1 MKALVQ
7 TAPNALVFRE
17 EPDPVPGPGEALIRV
32 EAVGICGSD
41 MHAIHG
47 HDARR
52 PTPIIL
58 GHEAAG
64 RVLSG
69 RLAGRRVAVNP
80 LVVPADCPFA
90 QAGRPHLSPRRQ
102 ILSMPPRPGAFAE
115 LAVAPEENL
124 VEIPE
129 AMPAVQAALAEPIAV
144 AFHAVHHG
152 ARLLGQPLPAAR
164 CAVLGGGAIGLAAA
178 LVLRQAG
185 AGEVW
190 LIEPNPARRAT
201 AVRAGAGGLLCRA
214 PEEGPPEGGCAL
226 VVDAV
231 GAAATRANA
240 CRLAM
245 PGGVIVHAGLLP
257 GSDGLDVRRLTLQEI
272 TFTGT
277 YCYTPAEF
285 RTVVGLLAAGR
296 FGALDWLETRPLAEG
311 AAAVAAID
319 AGAVAA
325 AKVVLVP

>member
-7 TAPNALVFRE
+7 TAPNTLVHRD
-17 EPDPVPGPGEALIRV
+17 EPDPAPVAGEAIIRV

-47 HDARR
+47 HDSRR
-52 PTPIIL
+52 PPPIIL

-64 RVLSG
+64 RVLTG

-80 LVVPADCPFA
+80 LVIPADCPFA
-90 QAGRPHLSPRRQ
+90 QVGRPHLSPRRE

-115 LAVAPEENL
+115 LLRAPEENL

-129 AMPAVQAALAEPIAV
+129 DMPAAKAALAEPVAV
-144 AFHAVHHG
+144 SFHAVHHG
-152 ARLLGQPLPAAR
+152 ARLLGRPLPSAR
-164 CAVLGGGAIGLAAA
+164 CLVLGGGAIGLAAA
-178 LVLRQAG
+178 LVLIQAG

-190 LIEPNPARRAT
+190 LIEPNAARRAT
-201 AVRAGAGGLLCRA
+201 AERAGVALARA
-214 PEEGPPEGGCAL
+214 PEAGPEDASCDL
-226 VVDAV
+226 ILDAV
-231 GAAATRANA
+231 GATATRAA
-240 CRLAM
+240 ASRLVQ

-257 GSDGLDVRRLTLQEI
+257 GADGLDVRRLTLQEI

-277 YCYTPAEF
+277 YCYTPEEF
-285 RTVVGLLAAGR
+285 RTVVRLLASGR
-296 FGALDWLETRPLAEG
+296 LGALDWLETRALAEG
-311 AAAVAAID
+311 ARAVADID

-325 AKVVLVP
+325 AKLVLIP

>member
-7 TAPNALVFRE
+7 TAPNTLVYRD
-17 EPDPVPGPGEALIRV
+17 EPQPAPRAGEALILV

-64 RVLSG
+64 RVLDG
-69 RLAGRRVAVNP
+69 PLAGQRVAVNP
-80 LVVPADCPFA
+80 LWVPMDCPFSLEE
-90 QAGRPHLSPRRQ
+90 RPHLSPRRE

-115 LAVAPEENL
+115 WVRAPIESL
-124 VEIPE
+124 VVIPE
-129 AMPAVQAALAEPIAV
+129 AMPAAEAALAEPIAV

-152 ARLLGQPLPAAR
+152 ARLLARPLPGLR
-164 CAVLGGGAIGLAAA
+164 CVVLGGGAIGLAAG

-190 LIEPNPARRAT
+190 LIETNAARRET
-201 AVRAGAGGLLCRA
+201 ASRAGIALCRA
-214 PEEGPPEGGCAL
+214 PEDGPADASADL
-226 VVDAV
+226 VLDAV
-231 GAAATRANA
+231 GSAATRVAS
-240 CRLAM
+240 CRLAR

-257 GSDGLDVRRLTLQEI
+257 GAEGLDIRRLTLQEI

-285 RTVVGLLAAGR
+285 RTVVALLAEGR
-296 FGALDWLETRPLAEG
+296 FGALDWVETRPLAEG
-311 AAAVAAID
+311 ARAVADID
-319 AGAVAA
+319 AGRVAA
-325 AKVVLVP
+325 AKIILIP

>member
-7 TAPNALVFRE
+7 TAPNMLVYRD
-17 EPDPVPGPGEALIRV
+17 EPQPEPRAGEALVRV

-64 RVLSG
+64 RVLDG
-69 RLAGRRVAVNP
+69 PLAGSRVAVNP
-80 LVVPADCPFA
+80 LWVPLDCPFS
-90 QAGRPHLSPRRQ
+90 QEGRPHLSPRRE

-115 LAVAPEENL
+115 WVRAPLENL
-124 VEIPE
+124 VVIPE
-129 AMPAVQAALAEPIAV
+129 AMPAQEAALAEPIAV
-144 AFHAVHHG
+144 AYHAVHHG
-152 ARLLGQPLPAAR
+152 ARLLARPLPGLR
-164 CAVLGGGAIGLAAA
+164 CMVLGGGAIGLACA

-190 LIEPNPARRAT
+190 LIEPNAARRET
-201 AVRAGAGGLLCRA
+201 AMRAGIMLARA
-214 PEEGPPEGGCAL
+214 PEEGPEDGSADL
-226 VVDAV
+226 ILDAV
-231 GAAATRANA
+231 GSAATRAA
-240 CRLAM
+240 SCRIAR

-257 GSDGLDVRRLTLQEI
+257 GAEGLDVRRLTLQEI

-277 YCYTPAEF
+277 YCYTAEEF
-285 RTVVGLLAAGR
+285 RAVVRLLIGGR
-296 FGALDWLETRPLAEG
+296 FGALEWLEARALADG
-311 AAAVAAID
+311 AQAVSDID
-319 AGAVAA
+319 AGRVAA
-325 AKVVLVP
+325 AKIILIP

>member
-7 TAPNALVFRE
+7 TAPNTLAYRD
-17 EPDPVPGPGEALIRV
+17 EPDPAPVAGEAIIRV

-47 HDARR
+47 HDQRR
-52 PTPIIL
+52 PPPIIL

-64 RVLSG
+64 RVLTG
-69 RLAGRRVAVNP
+69 RLTGKRVAVNP

-90 QAGRPHLSPRRQ
+90 RDGRPHLSPRRE

-115 LAVAPEENL
+115 LARAPEDNL

-129 AMPAVQAALAEPIAV
+129 DMPAAKAALAEPVAV
-144 AFHAVHHG
+144 AYHAVHHG
-152 ARLLGQPLPAAR
+152 ARLLGRPLPAAR

-178 LVLRQAG
+178 LVLVQAG

-190 LIEPNPARRAT
+190 LVEPNAARRGT
-201 AVRAGAGGLLCRA
+201 AARAGIALIRA
-214 PEEGPPEGGCAL
+214 PDGAPEDGSCDL
-226 VVDAV
+226 VLDAV
-231 GAAATRANA
+231 GAAATRASA
-240 CRLAM
+240 CRLAR

-257 GSDGLDVRRLTLQEI
+257 GADGLDVRRLTLQEI

-285 RTVVGLLAAGR
+285 RTVVGLLVAGR
-296 FGALDWLETRPLAEG
+296 LGALDWLEARPLAEG
-311 AAAVAAID
+311 ARAVADID
-319 AGAVAA
+319 AGTVAA
-325 AKVVLVP
+325 AKIILFP

>member
-1 MKALVQ
+1 VKALVQ
-7 TAPNALVFRE
+7 TAPNTLAYRD
-17 EPDPVPGPGEALIRV
+17 EPDPAPAPGEAIIRV

-47 HDARR
+47 HDSRR
-52 PTPIIL
+52 PAPIIL

-64 RVLSG
+64 RVLTG
-69 RLAGRRVAVNP
+69 RLAGKRVAVNP

-90 QAGRPHLSPRRQ
+90 REGRPHLSPRRE

-115 LAVAPEENL
+115 LLRAPEENL

-129 AMPAVQAALAEPIAV
+129 EMPAAKAALAEPVAV
-144 AFHAVHHG
+144 AYHAVHHG
-152 ARLLGQPLPAAR
+152 ARLLGRPLPAAR

-178 LVLRQAG
+178 LVLLQAG

-190 LIEPNPARRAT
+190 LVEPNAARRETAT
-201 AVRAGAGGLLCRA
+201 RAGIALARA
-214 PEEGPPEGGCAL
+214 PGEGPEGGSCAL

-231 GAAATRANA
+231 GATATRASA
-240 CRLAM
+240 CRLAQ
-245 PGGVIVHAGLLP
+245 PGAVIVHAGLMP
-257 GSDGLDVRRLTLQEI
+257 GAEGLDIRRLTLQEI

-277 YCYTPAEF
+277 YCYTAEEF
-285 RTVVGLLAAGR
+285 RTVVGLLVTGR
-296 FGALDWLETRPLAEG
+296 LGALDWLEARPLAEG
-311 AAAVAAID
+311 ARAVADID

-325 AKVVLVP
+325 AKIILLP

>member
-7 TAPNALVFRE
+7 TAPNTLAYRD
-17 EPDPVPGPGEALIRV
+17 EPDPAPMAGEAIIRV

-47 HDARR
+47 HDSRR
-52 PTPIIL
+52 PVPIIL

-64 RVLSG
+64 RVLTG
-69 RLAGRRVAVNP
+69 RLAGKRVAVNP

-90 QAGRPHLSPRRQ
+90 RAGRPHLSPRRE

-115 LAVAPEENL
+115 LVRAPEENL

-129 AMPAVQAALAEPIAV
+129 AMPAAKAALAEPIAV
-144 AFHAVHHG
+144 SYHAVHHG
-152 ARLLGQPLPAAR
+152 ARLLDRPLPAAR
-164 CAVLGGGAIGLAAA
+164 CVVLGGGAIGLAAA
-178 LVLRQAG
+178 LVLVQAG

-190 LIEPNPARRAT
+190 LVEPNAARRAT
-201 AVRAGAGGLLCRA
+201 AERAGVALARA
-214 PEEGPPEGGCAL
+214 PDQAPKEGSCDL

-231 GAAATRANA
+231 GAAATRASA
-240 CRLAM
+240 CRLAR

-257 GSDGLDVRRLTLQEI
+257 GGEGLDIRRLTLQEI

-277 YCYTPAEF
+277 YCYTPEEF
-285 RTVVGLLAAGR
+285 RTVVGLLVTDR
-296 FGALDWLETRPLAEG
+296 LGALDWLEARPLAEG
-311 AAAVAAID
+311 ARAVADID

-325 AKVVLVP
+325 AKIILLT

>member
-7 TAPNALVFRE
+7 TAPNTLIYRE
-17 EPDPVPGPGEALIRV
+17 EPDPAPAPGEAIIRV

-47 HDARR
+47 HDTRR

-64 RVLSG
+64 RVLNG
-69 RLAGRRVAVNP
+69 RLAGKRVAVNP

-90 QAGRPHLSPRRQ
+90 REGRPHLSPRRE

-115 LAVAPEENL
+115 LVRAPEENL

-129 AMPAVQAALAEPIAV
+129 DVPAAQAALAEPVAV
-144 AFHAVHHG
+144 SYHAVHHG
-152 ARLLGQPLPAAR
+152 ARLLARPLPAAR

-178 LVLRQAG
+178 LVLMQAG

-190 LIEPNPARRAT
+190 LIEPNAARRETARRAGIALT
-201 AVRAGAGGLLCRA
+201 RA
-214 PEEGPPEGGCAL
+214 PEDGSCDL
-226 VVDAV
+226 VFDAV
-231 GAAATRANA
+231 GAAATRESA
-240 CRLAM
+240 CRLAR

-257 GSDGLDVRRLTLQEI
+257 GAKGLDVRRLTLQEI

-277 YCYTPAEF
+277 YCYTPQEF
-285 RTVVGLLAAGR
+285 RTVVGLLVAGR
-296 FGALDWLETRPLAEG
+296 FGVPGWIETRPLAEG
-311 AAAVAAID
+311 ARAVADID

-325 AKVVLVP
+325 AKILLIP